1 MEVRSVQRGQ
11 EVYVAKAD
19 RIESFS
25 RVLVCASPH
34 FVIEGST
41 LTITDERGVWTY
53 KILDGS
59 TFDTIVAEFDSW
71 WER

>member
-11 EVYVAKAD
+11 EFYVTKAE
-19 RIESFS
+19 RIESLD

-53 KILDGS
+53 RILADS
-59 TFDTIVAEFDSW
+59 TADTIVAEFDSW